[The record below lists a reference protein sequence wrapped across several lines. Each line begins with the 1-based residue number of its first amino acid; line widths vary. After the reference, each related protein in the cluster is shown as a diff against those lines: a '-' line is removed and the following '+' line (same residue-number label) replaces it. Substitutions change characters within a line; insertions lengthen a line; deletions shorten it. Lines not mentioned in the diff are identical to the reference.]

1 MNIVK
6 TENTGYD
13 ITLVGMGASAAT
25 LTAEGAAALR
35 RAVCIAGAQ
44 RLLDALPAE
53 YPARRL
59 PAVRPADMLDALL
72 AAGGPAAALYSG
84 DTGFYSGAAGLL
96 DLLKQRGIPARVAP
110 GLSSVQ
116 LLAAALGRPWQ
127 GWKLV
132 SAHGAACDPVAA
144 VCGGAPVFFLTGSGA
159 SGPAGLC
166 GQLAAAGLADLP
178 VTVGEELALPGQRIT
193 AGPAGEMAGR
203 SFSPLSVLLA
213 EPAPRLPARTPGWPD
228 DAFTRADGVP
238 MTKQAVRAQI
248 LAALAVRPGE
258 TVWDIGAGT
267 GSVSLE
273 LAFANGGAPVWAIE
287 HLPAAC
293 AVLQENRRRLG
304 GWNLRV
310 AEGEAPAALAG
321 LDRPDAVFI
330 GGSGGRLDAILDA
343 VLAANPAARICL
355 TAVALET
362 VGAALAALTARG
374 LTAQVSQIAAAHAG
388 GENGSRRLHL
398 LRAENPVFVITA
410 AQQQKE
416 NGENG

>member
-238 MTKQAVRAQI
+238 MTKQAVRAQV
-248 LAALAVRPGE
+248 LTALAVEPGE
-258 TVWDIGAGT
+258 KPKDDVVMF
-267 GSVSLE
+267 S
-273 LAFANGGAPVWAIE
+273 
-287 HLPAAC
+287 
-293 AVLQENRRRLG
+293 
-304 GWNLRV
+304 
-310 AEGEAPAALAG
+310 
-321 LDRPDAVFI
+321 
-330 GGSGGRLDAILDA
+330 
-343 VLAANPAARICL
+343 
-355 TAVALET
+355 
-362 VGAALAALTARG
+362 
-374 LTAQVSQIAAAHAG
+374 
-388 GENGSRRLHL
+388 
-398 LRAENPVFVITA
+398 
-410 AQQQKE
+410 
-416 NGENG
+416 